1 MVTDEVRATVNLH
14 PVAAPLMSMNEPLS
28 ALLTLREALSE
39 NGFNTVLEA
48 ELGVGPAKRFAAM
61 LAEDS
66 ADPPDAEEVR
76 RVLLKIGIWGNFLTC
91 VSAIAEVNR
100 RLGESVVESL
110 VAQVIPLEEARDLER
125 QLVDTDELVRNPQRH
140 ELLNRFCYMVMGVEH
155 QLAREPHRPFGVRAG
170 GGTATGALAVLPV
183 CRTW

>member
-1 MVTDEVRATVNLH
+1 MLQ
-14 PVAAPLMSMNEPLS
+14 

-76 RVLLKIGIWGNFLTC
+76 RVRPRPTAGP
-91 VSAIAEVNR
+91 VVQPRRNR
-100 RLGESVVESL
+100 DKRAGSVEDRHMGQFFDVRIRHCRGDLG
-110 VAQVIPLEEARDLER
+110 ARI
-125 QLVDTDELVRNPQRH
+125 
-140 ELLNRFCYMVMGVEH
+140 
-155 QLAREPHRPFGVRAG
+155 GVR
-170 GGTATGALAVLPV
+170 V
-183 CRTW
+183 RFH